1 MKTKILVIG
10 YGDIAERL
18 NHQLDKSAFDVF
30 GISRQENNACNSI
43 IWDWLSSDL
52 PKLKNKEYSSIVFF
66 PKPSDTNQNG
76 YVDGFINSSKNV
88 FNLCNTISFKNFI
101 TISSTRIYGEKENN
115 SVTESD
121 SNPNEFRGKT
131 ILKYEESQI
140 KRYAEKLIIL
150 RFSGLY
156 LSLIHI

>member
-1 MKTKILVIG
+1 MKTEILVIG

-30 GISRQENNACNSI
+30 GISRQENNASNSI

-101 TISSTRIYGEKENN
+101 TISSTRIY
-115 SVTESD
+115 
-121 SNPNEFRGKT
+121 
-131 ILKYEESQI
+131 
-140 KRYAEKLIIL
+140 
-150 RFSGLY
+150 